1 MAQFWAICSFQ
12 VGESNYF
19 NFVVFGGRKMFQ
31 FLEIMK
37 DFIFGFINGIF
48 ISVIF
53 FFGFVYEFKQQNEN
67 QIKKENVT
75 IQIKDTLQIDNR
87 NFSIIVIDSIE
98 YLCYKSGSKLELIKH
113 K

>member
-1 MAQFWAICSFQ
+1 
-12 VGESNYF
+12 
-19 NFVVFGGRKMFQ
+19 MFK

-53 FFGFVYEFKQQNEN
+53 FFGFVYEPKQQNQN
-67 QIKKENVT
+67 QINKENVT

-98 YLCYKSGSKLELIKH
+98 YLAYKSGPKLEIIKH